1 MSTNSPETS
10 ERGSTALQK
19 KEERLR
25 EGQQAMAEYL
35 ADNTPCAKGPRSCGP
50 SDWRATRP
58 TITRPSRRWQ
68 RSALPEQLA
77 FLAIYHFQR
86 RGLVLSVRPD
96 AITAGSGAT
105 MQGGTGGLRFL
116 F

>member
-35 ADNTPCAKGPRSCGP
+35 ADKH
-50 SDWRATRP
+50 ATRERTAKLRALRLARDAANNQASLTP
-58 TITRPSRRWQ
+58 AKK
-68 RSALPEQLA
+68 RSA
-77 FLAIYHFQR
+77 
-86 RGLVLSVRPD
+86 
-96 AITAGSGAT
+96 
-105 MQGGTGGLRFL
+105 
-116 F
+116 